1 MASCPD
7 ELLEEFE
14 AFQVDEI
21 LSEVKKEWVLDR
33 GVTQFGEELEERARL
48 KQAAQAARAAYV
60 KQHWTP
66 GHYPQL
72 TTGWFIEGL
81 DFCCDYWRYE
91 FKRPL
96 TPPPAPPPSPDASQK
111 KKQTCRC
118 TCHGTK
124 RRPTTD
130 QENDDDFDELT
141 ELRAKEERRR
151 AQPRASRARYPCDR
165 TFA

>member
-48 KQAAQAARAAYV
+48 KQAAQAARATYV

-96 TPPPAPPPSPDASQK
+96 TSAPAPPPCPDASQK
-111 KKQTCRC
+111 KKQTCRF

-130 QENDDDFDELT
+130 QENDNDFDELT

>member
-91 FKRPL
+91 FKCPL
-96 TPPPAPPPSPDASQK
+96 TPAPAPPPSPDASQK
-111 KKQTCRC
+111 TDLPLHVPRYE
-118 TCHGTK
+118 TP
-124 RRPTTD
+124 PTTD

-141 ELRAKEERRR
+141 ELRAKEARRR

>member
-21 LSEVKKEWVLDR
+21 LSEVKKEWVLDQ

-96 TPPPAPPPSPDASQK
+96 TPPPSPDASQK
-111 KKQTCRC
+111 KTDLPLHLPRHE
-118 TCHGTK
+118 TPPHDRPRK
-124 RRPTTD
+124 RQRRID
-130 QENDDDFDELT
+130 GAQGQ
-141 ELRAKEERRR
+141 RR
-151 AQPRASRARYPCDR
+151 ATTGAATGFQSQVPL
-165 TFA
+165 

>member
-21 LSEVKKEWVLDR
+21 LSEVKKEWVLDQ

-96 TPPPAPPPSPDASQK
+96 TPAPAPPPSPDASQK
-111 KKQTCRC
+111 KNRPAAAPATARNAAPRQT
-118 TCHGTK
+118 K
-124 RRPTTD
+124 KTTTT
-130 QENDDDFDELT
+130 LT
-141 ELRAKEERRR
+141 N
-151 AQPRASRARYPCDR
+151 
-165 TFA
+165 

>member
-21 LSEVKKEWVLDR
+21 LSEVKKEWVLDQ

-96 TPPPAPPPSPDASQK
+96 TPPPAPPSCPDASQK
-111 KKQTCRC
+111 NRPAAARATVRNAAPRQTKK
-118 TCHGTK
+118 
-124 RRPTTD
+124 TTMT
-130 QENDDDFDELT
+130 LT
-141 ELRAKEERRR
+141 N
-151 AQPRASRARYPCDR
+151 
-165 TFA
+165 

>member
-48 KQAAQAARAAYV
+48 KQAAQAARATYV

-96 TPPPAPPPSPDASQK
+96 TPPPAPPPCPDASQK
-111 KKQTCRC
+111 NRPAAAPARPR
-118 TCHGTK
+118 K
-124 RRPTTD
+124 RR
-130 QENDDDFDELT
+130 
-141 ELRAKEERRR
+141 
-151 AQPRASRARYPCDR
+151 
-165 TFA
+165 

>member
-81 DFCCDYWRYE
+81 DFCCDYWRYQ
-91 FKRPL
+91 FKRPV
-96 TPPPAPPPSPDASQK
+96 TPPPAPPPSPNVRRKRGPPPQSPSQ
-111 KKQTCRC
+111 T
-118 TCHGTK
+118 
-124 RRPTTD
+124 PS
-130 QENDDDFDELT
+130 ELQRK
-141 ELRAKEERRR
+141 L
-151 AQPRASRARYPCDR
+151 Q
-165 TFA
+165 

>member
-21 LSEVKKEWVLDR
+21 LSEVKKEWVLDQ
-33 GVTQFGEELEERARL
+33 GVTQFGEELEEERERL
-48 KQAAQAARAAYV
+48 KQAAQAAQAARATYV

-91 FKRPL
+91 FKRPP
-96 TPPPAPPPSPDASQK
+96 TPPPSPDASPKK
-111 KKQTCRC
+111 KKQTCHC

-124 RRPTTD
+124 RRLTTD
-130 QENDDDFDELT
+130 QENDNNELA

-151 AQPRASRARYPCDR
+151 AQRRVSRARYR
-165 TFA
+165 VSL

>member
-1 MASCPD
+1 MASCLD

-96 TPPPAPPPSPDASQK
+96 TPAPPPSPDASQK
-111 KKQTCRC
+111 KKNRPAAAPATARNAAPRQT
-118 TCHGTK
+118 K
-124 RRPTTD
+124 KTTMT
-130 QENDDDFDELT
+130 LT
-141 ELRAKEERRR
+141 N
-151 AQPRASRARYPCDR
+151 
-165 TFA
+165 

>member
-48 KQAAQAARAAYV
+48 KQAAQAARATYV

-111 KKQTCRC
+111 KNRPAAAPATARNAAPRQTR
-118 TCHGTK
+118 K
-124 RRPTTD
+124 R
-130 QENDDDFDELT
+130 L
-141 ELRAKEERRR
+141 
-151 AQPRASRARYPCDR
+151 
-165 TFA
+165 

>member
-1 MASCPD
+1 MASCLD

-21 LSEVKKEWVLDR
+21 LSEVKKEWVLDQ

-81 DFCCDYWRYE
+81 DFCCDYWRHQ
-91 FKRPL
+91 FKCPL

-111 KKQTCRC
+111 KKKKKKNRPAAAPATARNAAPRQT
-118 TCHGTK
+118 K
-124 RRPTTD
+124 KTT
-130 QENDDDFDELT
+130 T
-141 ELRAKEERRR
+141 TLRN
-151 AQPRASRARYPCDR
+151 
-165 TFA
+165 

>member
-21 LSEVKKEWVLDR
+21 LSEVKKEWVLDQ

-91 FKRPL
+91 FKRPP
-96 TPPPAPPPSPDASQK
+96 TPPPSPDASPPK
-111 KKQTCRC
+111 KHLPLHLPRHETPPHDRPR
-118 TCHGTK
+118 K
-124 RRPTTD
+124 RQQRISGGPS
-130 QENDDDFDELT
+130 Q
-141 ELRAKEERRR
+141 RR
-151 AQPRASRARYPCDR
+151 ATTGAATGFQSQVPL
-165 TFA
+165 

>member
-96 TPPPAPPPSPDASQK
+96 TPAPAPPPSPDASQK
-111 KKQTCRC
+111 KKKTDLPLHLPRYE
-118 TCHGTK
+118 TPPHDRPRK
-124 RRPTTD
+124 R
-130 QENDDDFDELT
+130 Q
-141 ELRAKEERRR
+141 RR
-151 AQPRASRARYPCDR
+151 
-165 TFA
+165 

>member
-1 MASCPD
+1 MASCLD

-21 LSEVKKEWVLDR
+21 LSEVKKEWVLDQ

-91 FKRPL
+91 FKRPS
-96 TPPPAPPPSPDASQK
+96 APPPSPDASQK
-111 KKQTCRC
+111 TDLPLHLPRHE
-118 TCHGTK
+118 TPPHDRPRK
-124 RRPTTD
+124 RQQRID
-130 QENDDDFDELT
+130 GAQGQ
-141 ELRAKEERRR
+141 RR
-151 AQPRASRARYPCDR
+151 ATTGATTGFQSQVPL
-165 TFA
+165 

>member
-21 LSEVKKEWVLDR
+21 LSEVKKEWVLDQ
-33 GVTQFGEELEERARL
+33 GVTQFGEELEEERERL
-48 KQAAQAARAAYV
+48 KQAAQAAQAARATYV
-60 KQHWTP
+60 KQHWTL

-91 FKRPL
+91 FKRPP
-96 TPPPAPPPSPDASQK
+96 TPPPPSPDASQK
-111 KKQTCRC
+111 KKQTCHC

-124 RRPTTD
+124 RRLTTD
-130 QENDDDFDELT
+130 QENDNNELA

-151 AQPRASRARYPCDR
+151 AQRQASRARYR
-165 TFA
+165 VSL

>member
-1 MASCPD
+1 MASCP
-7 ELLEEFE
+7 EKLLEKFE

-48 KQAAQAARAAYV
+48 KQAAQAARATYV

-96 TPPPAPPPSPDASQK
+96 TPAPPPCPDASQK
-111 KKQTCRC
+111 NRPAAAPATVRNAAPRQTKK
-118 TCHGTK
+118 
-124 RRPTTD
+124 TTMT
-130 QENDDDFDELT
+130 LT
-141 ELRAKEERRR
+141 N
-151 AQPRASRARYPCDR
+151 
-165 TFA
+165 

>member
-21 LSEVKKEWVLDR
+21 LSEVKKEWVLDQ

-96 TPPPAPPPSPDASQK
+96 TPPPSPDASQK
-111 KKQTCRC
+111 KNRPATAAATARNAAPRQT
-118 TCHGTK
+118 K
-124 RRPTTD
+124 KTTTT
-130 QENDDDFDELT
+130 LT
-141 ELRAKEERRR
+141 N
-151 AQPRASRARYPCDR
+151 
-165 TFA
+165 

>member
-21 LSEVKKEWVLDR
+21 LSEVKKEWVLDQ
-33 GVTQFGEELEERARL
+33 GVTQFGEELEEERERL
-48 KQAAQAARAAYV
+48 KQAAQAARATYV

-91 FKRPL
+91 FKRPP
-96 TPPPAPPPSPDASQK
+96 TPPPSPDASQK
-111 KKQTCRC
+111 KK
-118 TCHGTK
+118 K
-124 RRPTTD
+124 KKNRPATAPATAR
-130 QENDDDFDELT
+130 N
-141 ELRAKEERRR
+141 A
-151 AQPRASRARYPCDR
+151 ASRQ
-165 TFA
+165 TKKTTTTN